1 MPNLFKDAQST
12 QTHEWDCLCAFNLL
26 WKPAQS
32 GERNDLVFF
41 VFFPICVGR
50 VIFEDGML

>member
-41 VFFPICVGR
+41 WFFFPFVLVG
-50 VIFEDGML
+50 

>member
-12 QTHEWDCLCAFNLL
+12 QTHECDCLRAFNLL

-32 GERNDLVFF
+32 GGRNDLVFF
-41 VFFPICVGR
+41 VHICVGR